1 MRGTEAL
8 VGPEERAGPIV
19 AEFTALGDWIDRY
32 RYLVELGERMPRLS
46 DEYRTPQH
54 QLPGCQYALWIVSAY
69 DAESGVLHIR
79 ADSDARITRGLA
91 ALLVGVLDGQP
102 PAVIAAAE
110 LQFLDTMG
118 LRTHLSAQ
126 KGAGLAALVDELRR
140 RARQVGAQET
150 ESG

>member
-1 MRGTEAL
+1 MSVLEAPA
-8 VGPEERAGPIV
+8 GPEERARPIV

-46 DEYRTPQH
+46 DEHRTAQN
-54 QLPGCQYALWIVSAY
+54 QLPGCQYALWIVSEY
-69 DAESGVLHIR
+69 DADAGVLHIL
-79 ADSDARITRGLA
+79 ADSDAKITRGLA
-91 ALLVGVLDGQP
+91 ALLVRVLDGQP

-110 LQFLDTMG
+110 LRFLDTMG

-140 RARQVGAQET
+140 RARQVRAHQT
-150 ESG
+150 ERG